1 MNFKKQTHK
10 DATSKD
16 PGKTY
21 IPTTMKQD
29 DERDLFIDQLS
40 YGRRNPFWKN
50 DIWNY
55 EYV

>member
-10 DATSKD
+10 NATSKD

-40 YGRRNPFWKN
+40 YGRRDPFWKN